1 MRLPATSTATAF
13 AEGFSC
19 SFLCDFIRGHA
30 VTHSRT
36 FHLKTSSPPAGP
48 LFLDPP
54 LAPASRGNPPVR
66 QRLSLP
72 VVKRPLRIGAR
83 LARRLPKIH
92 FEGPCWTGI
101 LNYNIVEVILLRN
114 LLFTP
119 LQRAAEAHERKS
131 TKALCCQ
138 IIHNTA
144 DAISSLLLLFIFF
157 FLFPVEQCSLLD
169 AFTTGTDP
177 CWCSGS
183 RAGDLA
189 IMCMWLDIWDGSHES
204 VLAWPR
210 PLTAHSPFSKSKN
223 GPRASAEAQPA
234 PSVCWEDHF
243 TNVNGYNNKIPLW
256 KCDGSIL

>member
-1 MRLPATSTATAF
+1 MRLPARYTATAF
-13 AEGFSC
+13 AEGFSR
-19 SFLCDFIRGHA
+19 SLLCDFIREHA
-30 VTHSRT
+30 VTHFRT

-48 LFLDPP
+48 LFLDPPP

-72 VVKRPLRIGAR
+72 VVKWPLRIRAR

-92 FEGPCWTGI
+92 FEGPSWTGI

-119 LQRAAEAHERKS
+119 LQRAAEAHECKS

-157 FLFPVEQCSLLD
+157 CFRWNNAL
-169 AFTTGTDP
+169 
-177 CWCSGS
+177 CWMHS
-183 RAGDLA
+183 RPGLIPAGALA
-189 IMCMWLDIWDGSHES
+189 
-204 VLAWPR
+204 LA
-210 PLTAHSPFSKSKN
+210 
-223 GPRASAEAQPA
+223 AER
-234 PSVCWEDHF
+234 V
-243 TNVNGYNNKIPLW
+243 T
-256 KCDGSIL
+256 